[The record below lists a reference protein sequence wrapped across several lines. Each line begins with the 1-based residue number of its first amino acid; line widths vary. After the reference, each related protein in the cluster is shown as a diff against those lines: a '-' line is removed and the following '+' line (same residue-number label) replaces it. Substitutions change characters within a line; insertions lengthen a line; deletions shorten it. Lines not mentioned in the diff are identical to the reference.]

1 MFSLQFQRLR
11 VLVKLLNFNVYYCEP
26 YTSYQR
32 ESNENANGLV
42 RWWYK
47 KGTNFNEV
55 SDQEIYE
62 LQEGINNMPR
72 KILEWK
78 SSSQTFN
85 ELAN

>member
-1 MFSLQFQRLR
+1 MTKIQISRFFIII
-11 VLVKLLNFNVYYCEP
+11 
-26 YTSYQR
+26 
-32 ESNENANGLV
+32 NEDANGLV
-42 RWWYK
+42 RSWYK

-78 SSSQTFN
+78 SSNQRFN
-85 ELAN
+85 ELEN